1 MVWKKSCHWNIFFAV
16 VVYVRDGDI
25 KNPSLQFFFTNGLCY
40 LSTNPTVNFF
50 RIHYNFFSLHS
61 VASFHHQAKEF
72 LFLHFHI
79 FFSHSSQIFKFPLE
93 FYLPEVSFSCST
105 KSRPVMSATS
115 FGSIFDRS
123 SRSGSLSIEILQRFD
138 FICPTSFFKCTF
150 SPFPALSMESISFE
164 LCAEIVK

>member
-1 MVWKKSCHWNIFFAV
+1 MLLKHQSDREFFSEFITIFF
-16 VVYVRDGDI
+16 I
-25 KNPSLQFFFTNGLCY
+25 QSLPFITKQK
-40 LSTNPTVNFF
+40 
-50 RIHYNFFSLHS
+50 NFFSFIS
-61 VASFHHQAKEF
+61 
-72 LFLHFHI
+72 I